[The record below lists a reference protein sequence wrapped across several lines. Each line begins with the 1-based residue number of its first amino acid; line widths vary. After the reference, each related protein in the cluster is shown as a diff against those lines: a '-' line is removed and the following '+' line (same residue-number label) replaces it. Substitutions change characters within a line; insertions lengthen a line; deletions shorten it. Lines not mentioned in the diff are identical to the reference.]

1 MCERKRER
9 NSEREEGGGG
19 GGGGERG
26 WGGVGASDRD
36 PQDLRVPFK
45 ETDFHQITCCSYVE
59 LLIHSVRL
67 YSKLN
72 PCNVSSV
79 YGSKMKVIK
88 RGQNRVQ
95 IGDKLIFSPIY
106 IYFPR
111 HLC

>member
-19 GGGGERG
+19 GGGER
-26 WGGVGASDRD
+26 GGVGASDRD

-59 LLIHSVRL
+59 LLIHSVHL

-95 IGDKLIFSPIY
+95 IGDKLIFSPTLY
-106 IYFPR
+106 I
-111 HLC
+111 